1 LILKGL
7 GLPNTDFGVV
17 LTKKLFYYNI
27 LEHNWELVRIN
38 SALSVNERAAKG
50 LPSCAAAGKIR
61 LDQFGSHESDTMKK
75 IPISAMG
82 AIALSLTLATTLHA
96 AGEPAGRIQ
105 WGYLSIGLFGGLAFF
120 LYGMEKMSEG
130 MKKTAGDQMRKILAA
145 LTRNRVIGLLVG
157 AFVTMVIQSSSATT
171 VMLVSFVQAGLMRF
185 AQSLG
190 VILGADIGTTVT
202 AQLIAFKLTD
212 YALLMCAIGF
222 AMRMMGKS
230 EKMRNWG
237 EIILGF
243 GILFFGMK
251 LMSDAMK
258 PLRSMPEF
266 IEVLRELEHPLLGI
280 TVGTVFTALVQSSSA
295 FTGLVIVLAQQGL
308 IGLEAGIPMIF
319 GANIGTCVTAG
330 LASIGTSREA
340 KRVALAH
347 VIFKIAG
354 VLLFIFWIPKFA
366 HLIRSIT
373 ALSGS
378 GAARQIANA
387 HTLFNVG
394 LGVVFLPLT
403 SLFAKL
409 IEKVMPS
416 KPAPAG
422 IGEVAWHLDENKI
435 VSPAIAI
442 DLIRTEI
449 SSMAKFVGRM
459 LRASIVPFMSD
470 ERLIFK
476 EAEDADEADMLV
488 REIPTYDEFHP
499 ELSLIEGIEMR
510 EKKVNFLQEKIKN
523 YLISISKE
531 GVTDSQS
538 NEIYGM
544 IAIVKDL
551 ESIGDLVH
559 RNILPLMTKKRTLDQ
574 DFSEEGKEEL
584 LIYHGKACRQI
595 QRLKEAFAEHDL
607 EKANKIM
614 AKERKYLDLELQ
626 YRIRHLERLKHARQE
641 SVKTHEVHVELLDLM
656 KQVIVYCANIAK
668 TSLMTSG
675 QGSRMLIQ

>member
-1 LILKGL
+1 MI
-7 GLPNTDFGVV
+7 
-17 LTKKLFYYNI
+17 KKF
-27 LEHNWELVRIN
+27 
-38 SALSVNERAAKG
+38 S
-50 LPSCAAAGKIR
+50 
-61 LDQFGSHESDTMKK
+61 T
-75 IPISAMG
+75 IST
-82 AIALSLTLATTLHA
+82 IALFLPLLIISTLHA
-96 AGEPAGRIQ
+96 GDTAIDDIS
-105 WGYLSIGLFGGLAFF
+105 WGFLLIGLFGGLSFF

-130 MKKTAGDQMRKILAA
+130 MKKTAGNQMRNILAA
-145 LTRNRVIGLLVG
+145 LTRNRFIGLFVG

-185 AQSLG
+185 TQSLG

-222 AMRMMGKS
+222 ALRMLGKT
-230 EKMRNWG
+230 EKIRNSG

-258 PLRSMPEF
+258 PLRSYPEF
-266 IEVLRELEHPLLGI
+266 IQILKELENPMLGI
-280 TVGTVFTALVQSSSA
+280 LVGTVFTALVQSSSA

-330 LASIGTSREA
+330 LASIGASRDA

-347 VIFKIAG
+347 VIFKVAG
-354 VLLFIFWIPKFA
+354 VLLFIFWIPYFA
-366 HLIRSIT
+366 GLIRSLT
-373 ALSGS
+373 DLSGS
-378 GAARQIANA
+378 GTARQIANA

-394 LGVVFLPLT
+394 LGLFFLPLT
-403 SLFAKL
+403 SLFARL
-409 IEKVMPS
+409 IEKMLPQ
-416 KPAPAG
+416 KPIPKE
-422 IGEVAWHLDENKI
+422 IGEVAWHLDEKKI
-435 VSPAIAI
+435 VSPSIAI

-449 SSMAKFVGRM
+449 SVTAKLVGRM
-459 LRASIVPFMSD
+459 LRASIIPFMSD

-488 REIPTYDEFHP
+488 REIPTRDEFFP
-499 ELSLIEGIEMR
+499 ELSLVEGIEMR
-510 EKKVNFLQEKIKN
+510 EKKVNFLQENIKN
-523 YLISISKE
+523 YLISISRE
-531 GVTDSQS
+531 EITNDQS

-551 ESIGDLVH
+551 ESIGDLIH
-559 RNILPLMTKKRTLDQ
+559 RNILPMMEKKRALEV

-584 LIYHGKACRQI
+584 MIYHAKACRQL
-595 QRLKEAFAEHDL
+595 QRLKEAFAERDHS
-607 EKANKIM
+607 KAAKIM

-626 YRIRHLERLKHARQE
+626 YRLRHLERLKHARKS
-641 SVKTHEVHVELLDLM
+641 SVKTHEVHVELLDQM
-656 KQVIVYCANIAK
+656 KQIIVFCANIAK
-668 TSLMTSG
+668 TSLVTS
-675 QGSRMLIQ
+675 QIGSKRISV

>member
-1 LILKGL
+1 
-7 GLPNTDFGVV
+7 
-17 LTKKLFYYNI
+17 
-27 LEHNWELVRIN
+27 
-38 SALSVNERAAKG
+38 
-50 LPSCAAAGKIR
+50 
-61 LDQFGSHESDTMKK
+61 MKK
-75 IPISAMG
+75 ILFSTVG
-82 AIALSLTLATTLHA
+82 ASTVCLMLAKALYA
-96 AGEPAGRIQ
+96 AGESTDDVQ
-105 WGYLSIGLFGGLAFF
+105 WGYLTIGLFGGLAFF

-145 LTRNRVIGLLVG
+145 LTRNRVIGLMVG

-171 VMLVSFVQAGLMRF
+171 VMLVSFVQAGLMNF

-212 YALLMCAIGF
+212 YALLMCAVGF

-230 EKMRNWG
+230 EKVRNFG
-237 EIILGF
+237 EIVLGF

-258 PLRSMPEF
+258 PLRSLPEF
-266 IEVLRELEHPLLGI
+266 IEMLKGLENPLMGI
-280 TVGTVFTALVQSSSA
+280 LVGTAFTALIQSSSA

-330 LASIGTSREA
+330 LASIGASREA
-340 KRVALAH
+340 KRVAMAH
-347 VIFKIAG
+347 VVFKIAG

-366 HLIRSIT
+366 ETIRSIT

-378 GAARQIANA
+378 GTARQIANA

-394 LGVVFLPLT
+394 LGVIFLPLT
-403 SLFAKL
+403 SLFARA
-409 IEKVMPS
+409 IEKLLPDTAPVME
-416 KPAPAG
+416 
-422 IGEVAWHLDENKI
+422 IGEVTWHLDENKI
-435 VSPAIAI
+435 VSPAMAI

-449 SSMAKFVGRM
+449 SLMAKIVGRM

-470 ERLIFK
+470 KRLIFK
-476 EAEDADEADMLV
+476 EARDADEADMLV
-488 REIPTYDEFHP
+488 REIPTRDEFYP

-510 EKKVNFLQEKIKN
+510 ERKVNFLQEKIKN
-523 YLISISKE
+523 YLISISRQE
-531 GVTDSQS
+531 VTNDQS

-559 RNILPLMTKKRTLDQ
+559 RNILPLMTKKKALEL

-584 LIYHGKACRQI
+584 LIYHGKACRQM
-595 QRLKEAFAEHDL
+595 QRLKEAFAERDPG
-607 EKANKIM
+607 KANKIM

-641 SVKTHEVHVELLDLM
+641 SVRTHEVHVELLDLM

-668 TSLMTSG
+668 TSLATAG
-675 QGSRMLIQ
+675 QGGQAPMP